1 MQHMSMYERLCMVL
15 MSAPATKALSPLP
28 VMTMARISGSA
39 SNSSAH
45 AVSSLTKL
53 TVQRTQRRWCGG
65 ARRLQAMAEALSGA
79 HVGVSAFSAFGRLS
93 VIRPTPPARVS
104 CKMDV

>member
-1 MQHMSMYERLCMVL
+1 MSMYERLCMVL

-53 TVQRTQRRWCGG
+53 ARISGSDTAALVWRRGAARDGGG
-65 ARRLQAMAEALSGA
+65 ARQRAR
-79 HVGVSAFSAFGRLS
+79 GR
-93 VIRPTPPARVS
+93 
-104 CKMDV
+104 